1 MLFSLK
7 VATRFLFSNKG
18 QTILIALGIA
28 IGISVQIFIG
38 SLIQGLQKDLIDKT
52 VGTSPHIYI
61 LADKN
66 KNTIENYKTQVDK
79 TKTIDGVKYVSTAVD
94 RSAFIKT
101 VEDNYSIL
109 VRGFDLEEANNI
121 YRLNERIIEGYLPTK
136 DNQILIGKKLKEEAN
151 LKVGEIYKIVTP
163 EGVKKDFLISGVFD
177 LKVASINKTWVITK
191 TNVAQDLFNLQN
203 KITSIEVQVN
213 DVFLADTVASNFEK
227 DFTFANL
234 GVKNWKSENEQ
245 LLSGLDGQTIS
256 SIMIQTFVI
265 ISVVLGISSVLA
277 ISVAQKSRQIGIL
290 KAMGI
295 TNTKASLIFLFQ
307 GIILGILGAIL
318 GIILGIGLLYSFT
331 TFAVGSDG
339 APIIAIFIDP
349 NFIALSGLI
358 AIIASSVASVIPAFK
373 SSRLDPMEVIR
384 NG

>member
-79 TKTIDGVKYVSTAVD
+79 TKTMDGVKYVSTAVD

-101 VEDNYSIL
+101 VEDNYSVL

-121 YRLNERIIEGYLPTK
+121 YRLKERIIEGYMPTK

-151 LKVGEIYKIVTP
+151 LKVGEIYKMVTP
-163 EGVKKDFLISGVFD
+163 DGVKKDFLISGVFD
-177 LKVASINKTWVITK
+177 LKVASINRSWVITK
-191 TNVAQDLFNLQN
+191 TNVAQDLFNLKD

-213 DVFLADTVASNFEK
+213 DVFLADNIASNFEK

-307 GIILGILGAIL
+307 GIILGILGAII
-318 GIILGIGLLYSFT
+318 GIVLGIGLLYIFT

-339 APIIAIFIDP
+339 SPIIAIYIDP

-358 AIIASSVASVIPAFK
+358 AIVASSVASVIPAFK

>member
-101 VEDNYSIL
+101 VEDNYSVL

-121 YRLNERIIEGYLPTK
+121 YRLKERIIEGYMPTK

-151 LKVGEIYKIVTP
+151 LKVGEIYKMVTP
-163 EGVKKDFLISGVFD
+163 DGVKKDFLISGVFD
-177 LKVASINKTWVITK
+177 LKVASINRNWVITK
-191 TNVAQDLFNLQN
+191 TNVAQDLFNLKD

-213 DVFLADTVASNFEK
+213 DVFLADNIASNFEK

-307 GIILGILGAIL
+307 GIILGILGAII
-318 GIILGIGLLYSFT
+318 GIVLGIGLLYIFT

-339 APIIAIFIDP
+339 SPIIAIYIDP

-358 AIIASSVASVIPAFK
+358 AIVASSVASVIPAFK

>member
-1 MLFSLK
+1 MIFSLK
-7 VATRFLFSNKG
+7 VAIRFLLSNKG

-38 SLIQGLQKDLIDKT
+38 SLIQGLQRDLIDKT
-52 VGTSPHIYI
+52 VGTSPHIYVI
-61 LADKN
+61 ADKN
-66 KNTIENYKTQVDK
+66 KSVIENYKTQVDK
-79 TKTIDGVKYVSTAVD
+79 AKIMNGIKYVSTAVD
-94 RSAFIKT
+94 RNAFIKT
-101 VEDNYSIL
+101 IEGNYTVL

-121 YRLNERIIEGYLPTK
+121 YKLKDRIIEGHLPTN

-151 LKVGEIYKIVTP
+151 LKVGEIYKMVTP
-163 EGVKKDFLISGVFD
+163 EGVKKDYIVAGVFD
-177 LKVASINKTWVITK
+177 LKVASINRSWVITK
-191 TNVAQDLFNLQN
+191 TNVAQDLFNLKD
-203 KITSIEVQVN
+203 KITSIEIQVN
-213 DVFLADTVASNFEK
+213 DVFLADTIASDFEK

-234 GVKNWKSENEQ
+234 GIKNWKSENEQ

-256 SIMIQTFVI
+256 SIMIQTFVM

-277 ISVAQKSRQIGIL
+277 ISVSQKSRQIGIL

-295 TNTKASLIFLFQ
+295 TNKKASLIFLFQ
-307 GIILGILGAIL
+307 GLMLGILGAIL
-318 GIILGIGLLYSFT
+318 GIVLGIGLLYVFT

-349 NFIALSGLI
+349 NFILLSGLI
-358 AIIASSVASVIPAFK
+358 AILASSIASVIPAFK